1 VHGRDA
7 LAVVNAE
14 SGRLLFALNDAADDA
29 GPRLRKAVGRELD
42 DLLEGDLNT
51 ASPADIE
58 RKSRERVVTLATKEA
73 GRWRDN
79 QTDQLERGLAQ
90 VDARLAGDLRG
101 RLEVLRHSAAE
112 LLDLDLAVPD
122 PGGRLTRDSRF
133 FFSTGEDA
141 GQTELLTGMIRRS
154 LPGEVGRRRARD
166 HVRQVAAELVTRQVG
181 RARADLQYRLA
192 EATRKLV
199 RVVEQRYADGTER
212 MSSALRAAAE
222 LRQASDQEAAR
233 QLTYLDRR
241 EAELRQALSLL
252 APEGDG
258 SHNGSGDE
266 ARRNRG
272 AMPH

>member
-1 VHGRDA
+1 
-7 LAVVNAE
+7 L
-14 SGRLLFALNDAADDA
+14 SG
-29 GPRLRKAVGRELD
+29 
-42 DLLEGDLNT
+42 
-51 ASPADIE
+51 
-58 RKSRERVVTLATKEA
+58 
-73 GRWRDN
+73 
-79 QTDQLERGLAQ
+79 
-90 VDARLAGDLRG
+90 
-101 RLEVLRHSAAE
+101 
-112 LLDLDLAVPD
+112 
-122 PGGRLTRDSRF
+122 
-133 FFSTGEDA
+133 
-141 GQTELLTGMIRRS
+141 RS
-154 LPGEVGRRRARD
+154 LPGVVGRGRAG
-166 HVRQVAAELVTRQVG
+166 HPVGLGGAELDTSQVG